1 MRSITAL
8 LDPSNIIKRLA
19 EDANQEIKTQKI
31 DEEDH
36 DPIQPLIDVINGAVA
51 KYQLDTAR
59 TGLKHLTA
67 VINAAIGTEV
77 TNIKKKKWKEKFFS
91 DYLQR
96 DLQHVCKLFADA
108 KDEKRIM
115 DAIVD
120 LKDNVGKDSGDQS
133 TVAFYTVEVLEAFGV
148 GATNNRLKE
157 AAKLAIQSLRYTGE
171 YLGDK
176 VWRLKFALEKVR
188 EVAGKKGED
197 FEDVVE
203 VASHSLKV
211 LSQSNNKIAETRVSK
226 NKS

>member
-19 EDANQEIKTQKI
+19 EDANQEIKTQKV
-31 DEEDH
+31 DKEDH
-36 DPIQPLIDVINGAVA
+36 DPIQPLIDVINGAVE

-59 TGLKHLTA
+59 TGLKQLNE
-67 VINAAIGTEV
+67 IIKLAIGTEDT
-77 TNIKKKKWKEKFFS
+77 TNKKNGWKDKFFS
-91 DYLQR
+91 DYLHR

-108 KDEKRIM
+108 KDEKRVM

-120 LKDNVGKDSGDQS
+120 LKDNVGKDSGDQCA
-133 TVAFYTVEVLEAFGV
+133 VAFYTVEVLEAFGV
-148 GATNNRLKE
+148 GATNNGLKE
-157 AAKLAIQSLRYTGE
+157 AAKQAIHSLRDNGE

-176 VWRLKFALEKVR
+176 VWRLKEALEKVG
-188 EVAGKKGED
+188 EEASKKGKD

-203 VASHSLKV
+203 EANNSLKV
-211 LSQSNNKIAETRVSK
+211 LSKSNNKIAETRVSK